1 MRDLYRVALVGLG
14 LSVLVVN
21 HASATV
27 CQTETPPGT
36 VAPVYTCQ
44 NGTTSFPGTFVGTVG
59 TATGDVIQIGSLA
72 LYNGGSGGA
81 FVNANHNPSIYSFDW
96 SGGQISITEQIGNN
110 GTGDPIQV
118 QLFSLP
124 SMSSSSPTLP
134 ALASITIP
142 FSSGPSATFTL
153 DSVVLGAGYYAIET
167 SLSTV
172 SVEDPNYQINFA
184 VPTPEPSTLAILG
197 TALGVAGLVGRRRR
211 ATATL

>member
-14 LSVLVVN
+14 LSVLAVN

-27 CQTETPPGT
+27 CQSENPAGT
-36 VAPVYTCQ
+36 LSPVYTCQ

-59 TATGDVIQIGSLA
+59 TAIGDVTQIGSLA

-81 FVNANHNPSIYSFDW
+81 FVNVDHDPSIYSFDW
-96 SGGQISITEQIGNN
+96 TGGQLSIKEQIGNN
-110 GTGDPIQV
+110 GTGDAIQV

-124 SMSSSSPTLP
+124 SMNSTSPSFISGVL
-134 ALASITIP
+134 IP
-142 FSSGPSATFTL
+142 FTPGPSLIYTL
-153 DSVVLGAGYYAIET
+153 DNAVLGAGYYAIET

-172 SVEDPNYQINFA
+172 SPEDPNYQINFA
-184 VPTPEPSTLAILG
+184 VPTPEPSTLAVLG
-197 TALGVAGLVGRRRR
+197 TALGVASLAGRRRR